1 MPSCD
6 IIQNS
11 YNEII
16 SQRSP
21 HSMNINNYPSGMCAR
36 LSFEIKIVTKIAVTS
51 STSSSMVGLVSLSQ
65 SVICPTSVAP
75 TFVTSTTFVTAHQF
89 CQFISTAFVD
99 LTTFVNSELFINLV
113 LVKKYYQPMFFT

>member
-36 LSFEIKIVTKIAVTS
+36 LSFEIKIVTKIAVT
-51 STSSSMVGLVSLSQ
+51 TSSSMVGSVSLSQ
-65 SVICPTSVAP
+65 SAVL
-75 TFVTSTTFVTAHQF
+75 FVRR
-89 CQFISTAFVD
+89 
-99 LTTFVNSELFINLV
+99 L
-113 LVKKYYQPMFFT
+113 